1 MCLGKSILDF
11 SHIEKTLIQAN
22 IVWHELVATL
32 THSASNSLSSWNEL
46 GSSPQLWRWRG
57 EWVVGSS
64 VGWQIEG
71 EPSVL
76 LVISVVAEVGIDIIN
91 GGQGGRWS
99 FMVVN
104 AFISSDDIAGVF
116 PVPLHPLL
124 HLAARKWTFVV
135 VPAQNPW

>member
-1 MCLGKSILDF
+1 M
-11 SHIEKTLIQAN
+11 
-22 IVWHELVATL
+22 
-32 THSASNSLSSWNEL
+32 
-46 GSSPQLWRWRG
+46 
-57 EWVVGSS
+57 
-64 VGWQIEG
+64 
-71 EPSVL
+71 L

-124 HLAARKWTFVV
+124 HLAARK
-135 VPAQNPW
+135 